1 MQLGLHDAAQEE
13 DLRSKTPAPGGF
25 GISKLVRSRSS
36 ISCVELLS
44 FSLILLQATGHH
56 PPLHT
61 VDQLDHDDP
70 PKTQLSPQKFLS
82 DANFLLSLSLCR
94 SRRRSVERSVHPRPG
109 CRTLAGTVA
118 GRQGVTVRST
128 AAHRGLQAGRH
139 RHRDQQSLGIGTAR
153 VWPLS

>member
-1 MQLGLHDAAQEE
+1 MVYLIQQQLFENE
-13 DLRSKTPAPGGF
+13 DLRSNTPPGGF

-36 ISCVELLS
+36 ISSCVELLS

-56 PPLHT
+56 PSLHT

-82 DANFLLSLSLCR
+82 DANFLFSLSLCR

-128 AAHRGLQAGRH
+128 AGHRGRRAGT
-139 RHRDQQSLGIGTAR
+139 GTAR
-153 VWPLS
+153 DSAPARLSWPLS